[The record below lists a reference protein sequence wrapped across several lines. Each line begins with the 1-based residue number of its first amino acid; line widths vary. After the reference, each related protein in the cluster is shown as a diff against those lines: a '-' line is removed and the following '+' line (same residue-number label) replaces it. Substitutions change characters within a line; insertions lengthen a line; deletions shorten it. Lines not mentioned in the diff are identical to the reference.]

1 MTSDFF
7 FSVFVTIVPFVISFF
22 FYALQLPMAAA
33 ATAAFSATMYDQDLC
48 INEAFLLR
56 LSDITKD

>member
-1 MTSDFF
+1 
-7 FSVFVTIVPFVISFF
+7 VFVTIVPFVISFF
-22 FYALQLPMAAA
+22 FFYAVQLPTAA

-48 INEAFLLR
+48 MNEAFSLH

>member
-1 MTSDFF
+1 
-7 FSVFVTIVPFVISFF
+7 VFVTIVPFVISIF
-22 FYALQLPMAAA
+22 FYAVQLLMAAAAAA